1 MFREQMIN
9 FLEAMVVVLA
19 LTNAFSVLAAAYAIS
34 MARGLTRPGSR
45 LPDQP
50 RLLGFLARRL
60 RVTH

>member
-34 MARGLTRPGSR
+34 MARGLTRPGPRS
-45 LPDQP
+45 PDQP

>member
-34 MARGLTRPGSR
+34 MARGLARPRSQ

-50 RLLGFLARRL
+50 RLLGFLPRRV
-60 RVTH
+60 RVTR